1 MAPLI
6 PWGLILVI
14 QRECD
19 YDRAQ
24 LLTAEKCARLKVQSD
39 SAGPVRSSGTQTLLY
54 LIFSLSTS
62 ANLTVAGIFRMQRQD

>member
-14 QRECD
+14 QRGKCD

-39 SAGPVRSSGTQTLLY
+39 SAGPV
-54 LIFSLSTS
+54 SLQGHKHFCT
-62 ANLTVAGIFRMQRQD
+62 